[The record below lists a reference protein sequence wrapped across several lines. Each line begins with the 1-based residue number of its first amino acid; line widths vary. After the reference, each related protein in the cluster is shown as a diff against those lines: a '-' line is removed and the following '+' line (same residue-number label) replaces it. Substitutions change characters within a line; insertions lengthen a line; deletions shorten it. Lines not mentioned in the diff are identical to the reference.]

1 VRIVGL
7 ILLAMLAAGI
17 VEGASWP
24 IDHHAYR
31 VAPTP
36 GSVAHC
42 DLCGK
47 RKVIVKHHEHHGLLC
62 KSCTADVLNEEALRL
77 FASQK

>member
-1 VRIVGL
+1 MRIVGL

-42 DLCGK
+42 ELCGK
-47 RKVIVKHHEHHGLLC
+47 RTVIVKHHETHGLIC
-62 KSCTADVLNEEALRL
+62 RPCYNDVLAHEFQRAQAEE
-77 FASQK
+77 K